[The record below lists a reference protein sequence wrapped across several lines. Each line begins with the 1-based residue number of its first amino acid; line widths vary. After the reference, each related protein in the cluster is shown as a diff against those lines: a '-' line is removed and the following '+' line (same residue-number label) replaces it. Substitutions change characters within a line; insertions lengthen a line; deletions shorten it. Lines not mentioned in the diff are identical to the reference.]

1 MSIFITLIA
10 ALIVFSAVI
19 AIHEFGHFTVAKLC
33 GIQVNEFSI
42 GMGPALWK
50 KIYKGTQYSLRA
62 LPVGGYVALEGEESP
77 ESQQAEA
84 ARDER
89 EAEDENPV
97 PPEQRTGIPLN
108 EAPVWPVSYT
118 HLPQGKQLRTNDL
131 CFRLHPLSLRSFLL

>member
-89 EAEDENPV
+89 EGQRAEVIKKRGCLKFVRQP
-97 PPEQRTGIPLN
+97 R
-108 EAPVWPVSYT
+108 
-118 HLPQGKQLRTNDL
+118 
-131 CFRLHPLSLRSFLL
+131 